1 MVGPLLGTRELAG
14 TRPVLKL
21 PSSMQLSDDRTG
33 RAPSSE
39 CNPEDPGR
47 YRSTLWQMLRG
58 WRTLLDMDEPET
70 WERGDRALSEQPI
83 RAGRPRWRGTIAAV
97 LAVLAVVAVPV
108 VITRLLTPEEPG
120 WSSDG
125 ITLNTS
131 SSEPSDSAVE
141 SLIVSVVGLD
151 VDGCVYLRSPGSLR
165 NVVWPDGY
173 TASRQSDGRVTIL
186 NQDGVAVAAVG
197 YRLRASGV
205 EAPSDT
211 DLACTVDGF
220 SPPTLMIQDELPP
233 LSE

>member
-1 MVGPLLGTRELAG
+1 
-14 TRPVLKL
+14 
-21 PSSMQLSDDRTG
+21 
-33 RAPSSE
+33 
-39 CNPEDPGR
+39 
-47 YRSTLWQMLRG
+47 MLRR
-58 WRTLLDMDEPET
+58 WRTLLGMDDPET
-70 WERGDRALSEQPI
+70 WGRGDRARSDPPN
-83 RAGRPRWRGTIAAV
+83 RTGGPRWRGTVAAV

-108 VITRLLTPEEPG
+108 VLTRLLTPEEPG

-131 SSEPSDSAVE
+131 SSEPSDSAAE

-151 VDGCVYLRSPGSLR
+151 LDGCVYLRSPGSVR

-173 TASRQSDGRVTIL
+173 TASRQSDGTVTIL
-186 NQDGVAVAAVG
+186 NEDGVAVAAVG

-211 DLACTVDGF
+211 DLACSVENS
-220 SPPTLMIQDELPP
+220 SPPTWMIQDELPP